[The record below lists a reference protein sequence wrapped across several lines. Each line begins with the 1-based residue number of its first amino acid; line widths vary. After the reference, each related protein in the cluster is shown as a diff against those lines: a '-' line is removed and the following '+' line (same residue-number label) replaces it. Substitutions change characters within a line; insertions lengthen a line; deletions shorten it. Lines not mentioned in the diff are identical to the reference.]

1 MNRNRLTVGNRASG
15 VIDKKLNSPLPS
27 FPKGGCGGITHYL
40 CFERCLLFSMIFLL
54 FSFFCLLPPHA
65 FALDVKRS
73 LLPNGLVVL
82 HSESHTLPIVMVT
95 LIVKAGQLHEA
106 EEKAGTA
113 NLVAELLTEGTKNRA
128 SKDVSEQID
137 FIGASL
143 DASAGADFTSITL
156 SVLKKDLHK
165 GFEIFTDVL
174 MNPTFP
180 ENEIVRVK
188 DRIKGFL
195 KQQEEDPSFLAER
208 AFKREVFGNHPYGRL
223 TEGSPATLDLIKRED
238 LIRFHADYFLP
249 NNSILSVSGDLAPDE
264 LTALLTEYLRAWKM
278 RALPAKSAIV
288 LDDKRMKKVIKID
301 RDLTQANIVLGH
313 IGISRE
319 NPDYY
324 AVSVMNYIL
333 GGGGFSS
340 RLMQSIRDSMGLAYD
355 VYSFYRPYK
364 ESGTFEIGVQT
375 KNESAQIALDE
386 ISKQLERIRKEHVSD
401 EELSEAKSY
410 LTGSFSRRLDTNRK
424 IADFLASVEFY
435 NLGDDYVKKY
445 ADYINAVTKEDVL
458 RVAQKYLD
466 PEQYILVVVANQ
478 KKAVLKK

>member
-1 MNRNRLTVGNRASG
+1 
-15 VIDKKLNSPLPS
+15 
-27 FPKGGCGGITHYL
+27 
-40 CFERCLLFSMIFLL
+40 
-54 FSFFCLLPPHA
+54 
-65 FALDVKRS
+65 
-73 LLPNGLVVL
+73 
-82 HSESHTLPIVMVT
+82 
-95 LIVKAGQLHEA
+95 
-106 EEKAGTA
+106 
-113 NLVAELLTEGTKNRA
+113 
-128 SKDVSEQID
+128 
-137 FIGASL
+137 
-143 DASAGADFTSITL
+143 
-156 SVLKKDLHK
+156 
-165 GFEIFTDVL
+165 
-174 MNPTFP
+174 
-180 ENEIVRVK
+180 
-188 DRIKGFL
+188 
-195 KQQEEDPSFLAER
+195 
-208 AFKREVFGNHPYGRL
+208 
-223 TEGSPATLDLIKRED
+223 
-238 LIRFHADYFLP
+238 
-249 NNSILSVSGDLAPDE
+249 
-264 LTALLTEYLRAWKM
+264 
-278 RALPAKSAIV
+278 V

-355 VYSFYRPYK
+355 VHSFFRPYK